1 VTVPTARQLNC
12 KIRAAEKFL
21 AILFLL
27 MADCQIYGKVIE
39 DMENEILQ
47 SRIHTQKM

>member
-1 VTVPTARQLNC
+1 MELGSRAVLKKEGVTVPTARQLNC

-27 MADCQIYGKVIE
+27 MADCQIYGKVI
-39 DMENEILQ
+39 
-47 SRIHTQKM
+47 